1 MPASTPIQP
10 ASFSAAGSDLAEAA
24 AQWLDSLATGRRLA
38 PKTLEAYRRDA
49 AQFFAFL
56 QEHLGESPALAD
68 LASLR
73 VTDIRAFLAMRRRD
87 DIGARSLARALS
99 ALRSLSR
106 HLLKT
111 RGIEMAAL
119 TAIRGPKLPHTLPKP
134 VSADDAADICAGIG
148 LDETGEPWIEARDI
162 AVFTLLYG
170 AGLRIAEALA
180 LTARQ
185 ADAGGDT
192 LRITGKGGKTRI
204 VPVLPVVR
212 AAIAEYRRL
221 CPYAVDTDKPVF
233 LGARGGPLNPR
244 IVQRTM
250 QRLRGALGLPESATP
265 HALRHAFA
273 THILMN
279 GGDLRTIQELLGHA
293 SLSTTQIYT
302 DIDEAHLVAVY
313 RAAHPR
319 A

>member
-1 MPASTPIQP
+1 MAETQTNALEAPLA
-10 ASFSAAGSDLAEAA
+10 ARGDLSAAVGV
-24 AQWLDSLATGRRLA
+24 WLHTLSTGRRLA

-49 AQFFAFL
+49 SQFLFFL
-56 QEHLGESPALAD
+56 QDHLGGPAGLKD

-73 VTDIRAFLAMRRRD
+73 VTDIRSFLASRRRND
-87 DIGARSLARALS
+87 VGARSLARTLS

-106 HLLKT
+106 HLHKVH
-111 RGIEMAAL
+111 GVEIVAL
-119 TAIRGPKLPHTLPKP
+119 AAIRGPKLPHALPKP
-134 VSADDAADICAGIG
+134 VSPDRAADLCDGIG
-148 LDETGEPWIEARDI
+148 MDGNAEPWIEARDI

-170 AGLRIAEALA
+170 AGLRISEALGI
-180 LTARQ
+180 TARE
-185 ADAGGDT
+185 ADAARDAM
-192 LRITGKGGKTRI
+192 RITGKGGKTRI
-204 VPVLPVVR
+204 VPVLPIIR
-212 AAIAEYRRL
+212 DAIAEYRRL
-221 CPYAVDTDKPVF
+221 CPYAVSGDQPIFT
-233 LGARGGPLNPR
+233 GARGGPLNPR

-250 QRLRGALGLPESATP
+250 QRLRGALGLPDSATP

-302 DIDEAHLVAVY
+302 DIDEAHLLSVY